1 MDKLQFIKKYK
12 ENHEKRITNADAKKD
27 VEVFLDLIENNIAVA
42 GSIKFKGVGTFS
54 FLKRRPRVISNPKT
68 RERMTIY
75 PLAIVKFTPTK
86 IKKRKMI

>member
-1 MDKLQFIKKYK
+1 MDKLQFIKEYK

-27 VEVFLDLIENNIAVA
+27 VEAFLNLIENNIVDV

-54 FLKRRPRVISNPKT
+54 LLRRRARVISNPKT

-86 IKKRKMI
+86 AKKEK